1 MKYIF
6 IIALISLSL
15 ITACKEEKE
24 ETIMENPHAG
34 MDMKA
39 THGTEIFQTPEAK
52 LKVEGKNISFENVT
66 LELPE
71 NWIQEKPSSSMR
83 VVQFF
88 VKDNE
93 DLVIA
98 GFYFGNRDNM
108 VDANINRWKSQFTK
122 VNNLDKKDFAGGKAV
137 LVEIEGT
144 YKKRPSEMVAE
155 FEEEPSYKT
164 LAAIVSTDNAP
175 YFFKMLGPADKV
187 NNEVKNFENFLNSY
201 KAK

>member
-6 IIALISLSL
+6 IIGLISLAM

-24 ETIMENPHAG
+24 ETMMKDPHAG
-34 MDMKA
+34 VDMKA
-39 THGTEIFQTPEAK
+39 THTTDMFETPEAK
-52 LKVEGKNISFENVT
+52 LKVEGKNLTFENVSM
-66 LELPE
+66 ELPDT
-71 NWIQEKPSSSMR
+71 WIQEKPSSSMR

-88 VKDNE
+88 IKDNE

-108 VDANINRWKSQFTK
+108 VDANIDRWKSQFTEVK
-122 VNNLDKKDFAGGKAV
+122 NLNKKEFAGGKAV

-155 FEEEPSYKT
+155 FEEVPSYKT
-164 LAAIVSTDNAP
+164 IAAIVSTDNGP
-175 YFFKMLGPADKV
+175 YFFKMVGPADKV
-187 NNEVKNFENFLNSY
+187 NSEVSNFEKFLKSY
-201 KAK
+201 TAK